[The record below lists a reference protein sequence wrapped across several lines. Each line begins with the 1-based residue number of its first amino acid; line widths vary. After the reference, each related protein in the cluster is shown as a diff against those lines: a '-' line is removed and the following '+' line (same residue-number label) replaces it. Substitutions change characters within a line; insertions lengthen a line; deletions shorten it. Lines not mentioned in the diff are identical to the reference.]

1 VLASYSIPRLGD
13 QSYVCHSGSQ
23 ATISCS
29 FNLQGPTRS
38 KILPY
43 SYLLCID
50 LLGDCLVTLRYSFA
64 DVEISLDRDFPG
76 RSQFIDDLSNFRV
89 SVVRESRHLKMR
101 VLTEPSSDK
110 TDVY

>member
-1 VLASYSIPRLGD
+1 
-13 QSYVCHSGSQ
+13 
-23 ATISCS
+23 
-29 FNLQGPTRS
+29 
-38 KILPY
+38 
-43 SYLLCID
+43 
-50 LLGDCLVTLRYSFA
+50 VTLRYSCA

-110 TDVY
+110 TEIY